1 MEGVEWRTARG
12 IKSRKGLPPTPP
24 QIDRQ
29 TTRSEKRRRGEPLF
43 FRATVSKE
51 AGNSCA
57 AVADDDKLFFGAA
70 GRKVEGEGGGGR
82 SRLPLFL
89 FLLSLS
95 CALFSPS
102 YRTLSTRPRCRR
114 GRPRRRG
121 RTRGAKWRRSTVGG
135 VLARPPVGRSV
146 GRRGIPL
153 SISLLLLLLERGEW
167 TGRRPSF
174 LRPIDRRKEGGAA
187 ATALFPLPPP
197 PPPVFSPL
205 LRLSQCCE
213 CWKGGRRGRE
223 RTLRG
228 ECSARDIGRLEVV
241 RCRERPRP

>member
-1 MEGVEWRTARG
+1 MEDGSSRERG
-12 IKSRKGLPPTPP
+12 CLRRHRFSAE
-24 QIDRQ
+24 IDRQ
-29 TTRSEKRRRGEPLF
+29 TTRSEKGGRGGPLF

-70 GRKVEGEGGGGR
+70 GRKVEEEGGGGR

-95 CALFSPS
+95 CALFSLS
-102 YRTLSTRPRCRR
+102 YTFHQTTLSSRATVQE
-114 GRPRRRG
+114 GEN
-121 RTRGAKWRRSTVGG
+121 TRGQVEEKEECLPARRS
-135 VLARPPVGRSV
+135 AGRSA
-146 GRRGIPL
+146 RYP
-153 SISLLLLLLERGEW
+153 SLHL
-167 TGRRPSF
+167 P
-174 LRPIDRRKEGGAA
+174 PRKEGMDRPAPVVSPSDRPEERGGGA